1 MILLSF
7 LQFADPV
14 SQCILV
20 HLLRTIKVSCFFL
33 VFFVV
38 FVHVLG
44 KTRFLEIYSCFL
56 ILRNYYN
63 FVRFRTRKCTVW
75 NIELPATLDSLKTWA
90 FKIEDSCHENF
101 FYKMCDLGVRF
112 MRQGILKMMIPTQW
126 NLMILMESGENVFL
140 IKLELYIKLQT
151 SQSQIQTTYILK
163 TIESFSFG
171 LFLNLF
177 WI

>member
-1 MILLSF
+1 MS
-7 LQFADPV
+7 
-14 SQCILV
+14 S
-20 HLLRTIKVSCFFL
+20 FFL
-33 VFFVV
+33 TIRRSSQPMYSCSFTKDNKDSLFF
-38 FVHVLG
+38 FSFFCCFCARFRQNIG
-44 KTRFLEIYSCFL
+44 FLEIYSCFF

-63 FVRFRTRKCTVW
+63 FVMISNKKITVW
-75 NIELPATLDSLKTWA
+75 NIELPATLDSVKTWA
-90 FKIEDSCHENF
+90 YKIEDSCHENF
-101 FYKMCDLGVRF
+101 FYKMCDLGIHF

-151 SQSQIQTTYILK
+151 SQSEIQTTYILK